1 MSSAH
6 WSVLLAPILLISFAI
21 ARGAELP
28 KYDSNLY
35 CKTSTAMFGSNQD
48 IFVKSCLELEEKRRH
63 QISSKLD
70 RFSSDTFATCDSTA
84 RMMAGG
90 SYQVF
95 AGCLAMDVADRF
107 LNGKL
112 DIVPVSK

>member
-6 WSVLLAPILLISFAI
+6 TLGLFAPVLLFSFSI
-21 ARGAELP
+21 AQGAELP

-48 IFVKSCLELEEKRRH
+48 LFVKSCLELEEKLRN
-63 QISSKLD
+63 QISPKLD
-70 RFSSDTFATCDSTA
+70 RFSSDTLARCDSTA

-90 SYQVF
+90 SYQAF

-107 LNGKL
+107 LNGKIN
-112 DIVPVSK
+112 IVPASK